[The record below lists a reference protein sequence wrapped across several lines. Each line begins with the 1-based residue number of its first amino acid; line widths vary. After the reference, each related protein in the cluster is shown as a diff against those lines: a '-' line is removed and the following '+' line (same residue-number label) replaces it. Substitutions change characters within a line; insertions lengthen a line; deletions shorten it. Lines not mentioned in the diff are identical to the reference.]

1 LAGSGDARQPL
12 PQVGQPT
19 PWNTKR
25 GWFFSCLTALK
36 SGQPGMFLLFI
47 WLVPYLGITFYV
59 GVVAARFMLKPA
71 SQGAASGE

>member
-1 LAGSGDARQPL
+1 MWGIVEHGALDADLLDHLAAAQERRHGISRLVDR
-12 PQVGQPT
+12 
-19 PWNTKR
+19 
-25 GWFFSCLTALK
+25 
-36 SGQPGMFLLFI
+36 GMFLLFI